1 MNFFKLFNG
10 FGRRSK
16 TKEDDMTDLYKL
28 IADMICN
35 SIDDKWEKAVVEI
48 ESSLGKMLSTNA
60 YYFSED
66 GHQNAFGLIND
77 NQDEDL
83 GENIFELQESMYPE
97 HKWNRAVYTLEKNGH
112 FDMAF
117 EWNQALQDEWDKA

>member
-1 MNFFKLFNG
+1 MVNIMM
-10 FGRRSK
+10 
-16 TKEDDMTDLYKL
+16 DVYKL

-60 YYFSED
+60 YYFFKD
-66 GHQNAFGLIND
+66 GHKNAFGLIND

-83 GENIFELQESMYPE
+83 GENIFALQESMYPE

-112 FDMAF
+112 FDMEF
-117 EWNQALQDEWDKA
+117 IWDQALQDEWDKA